1 MKPRGV
7 EAIAAA
13 LGPSDL
19 PVFLQIARGLT
30 RDILRGRLRPKDR
43 LPGTRSLAAELG
55 VHRNTVVAAYDELL
69 AEGWIESDGTRG
81 TFVAEAL
88 PKLRARRFAPGLDP
102 EGLVPDRVGF
112 PLHGPLPSL
121 NAPHPKGAL
130 VMAGGV
136 PDVRLVPR
144 AALARAYRRAVTQAH
159 RRLLDY
165 GDPAGHPALRGALAQ
180 LLREERALAVSAEQV
195 LVTRG
200 AQEALYLAAEVLL
213 SAGDRVVVEAYGYRP
228 AWQALGRKA
237 ELIPLPVDQAG
248 LNLDALERL
257 LERETVRAVYLT
269 PHHQYPTMVALSA
282 PRRLRLLALA
292 QKHAF
297 AILEDDYDHE
307 VHYQGRPIL
316 PLASADRAGVVIYVG
331 TLSKV
336 LAPGLRLGYLVAPT
350 PVITR
355 ATELRLAIDRQGD
368 LALEAA
374 VATLF
379 EEGEVQRHARR
390 MRRIYQERREVVAAA
405 LRERLG
411 GVLRFELPA
420 GGMALWLEVDPRTDV
435 DRWVARAAELGVIV
449 GPGRRY
455 RFDEGP
461 SSHLR
466 IGYACLDEAEL
477 VEAVRRLAR
486 ALPGSP
492 RSGGPRRRVQP
503 TRRSSDGR

>member
-1 MKPRGV
+1 MVG
-7 EAIAAA
+7 EWENISGLDAA
-13 LGPSDL
+13 GGL

-43 LPGTRSLAAELG
+43 LPGTRSLASKLG
-55 VHRNTVVAAYDELL
+55 VNRNTVVAAYDELL

-88 PKLRARRFAPGLDP
+88 PKVRPRRFAPELGPDEP
-102 EGLVPDRVGF
+102 VPDRVGF
-112 PLHGPLPSL
+112 VLHGPLPSPSP
-121 NAPHPKGAL
+121 PHPKGAL

-144 AALARAYRRAVTQAH
+144 AALARAYRRAVTQSH

-165 GDPAGHPALRGALAQ
+165 GDPAGHPALRAALAQ
-180 LLREERALAVSAEQV
+180 LLREERALAASPEQV

-213 SAGDRVVVEAYGYRP
+213 APGDRVVVEAYGYRP

-237 ELIPLPVDQAG
+237 ELVPLPVDREG
-248 LNLDALERL
+248 LDLEALERL
-257 LERETVRAVYLT
+257 LERQRVRAVYLT
-269 PHHQYPTMVALSA
+269 PHHQYPTMVTLSA
-282 PRRLRLLALA
+282 ARRLRLLALA

-307 VHYQGRPIL
+307 VHYQGRPVL

-350 PVITR
+350 PVIAR

-374 VATLF
+374 VASLF
-379 EEGEVQRHARR
+379 EDGEVQRHARR
-390 MRRIYQERREVVAAA
+390 MRRIYQDRREVVAAA
-405 LRERLG
+405 LEQRLG
-411 GVLRFELPA
+411 QVLKVELPA
-420 GGMALWLEVDPRTDV
+420 GGMALWLEADPKLDV
-435 DRWVARAAELGVIV
+435 DRWAARAADLGVIV
-449 GPGRRY
+449 GPGRRFHFHDG
-455 RFDEGP
+455 R
-461 SSHLR
+461 SRHLR
-466 IGYACLDEAEL
+466 VGYACLDEREL

-492 RSGGPRRRVQP
+492 RSGSPRRRVQP